1 MRRPSHLDDV
11 DGDHIPRRARRYDDR
26 ILDLRAKPDQ
36 SPDSPPHAFDDGV
49 HSSPRRTTSR
59 RRRYSSL
66 RSPEP
71 NEYFAAASAS
81 STMPP
86 PSAPAPVIGL
96 TRSATDAAYRRPVN
110 CLAPDDRYE
119 VPLVRRHSA
128 RDVSPGYGRTRGGAE
143 YSAHSSATSGLAY
156 GDDYDCDHIEVV
168 EELEEEPAR
177 YRERGQ
183 SSRDEYIESSS
194 DRRYRRRRRK
204 PYGDEDGG
212 SRRYYA
218 ASEGG
223 SAAIASSRTP
233 DRSVSS
239 RRERVHHVPD
249 VIEDSRPPISSNR
262 PLVHRRHRSAEIIQL
277 DQPKT
282 RRFSRSRAGSVSGG
296 PSSIIGSIFGAQ
308 TVRQESPDKHLKEAK
323 VPKKRVDCV
332 ICMGDVSTSK
342 ASKLRCGHYMCR
354 PCLERIFRLSVTDPQ
369 HMPPRCCTT
378 DHIPLKHV
386 ERLFD
391 HAFKKTWNR
400 KFAEYSTKNRVY
412 CPARKCGEWIKP
424 SNIKREDG
432 RKVGR
437 CSRCRTKVC
446 CACNTRWHGA
456 TSCPNDPET
465 ADILAQAKEEGWKRC
480 YRCKALVEL
489 KEGCN
494 HMTCR
499 CGAEFCMI
507 CGIKW
512 KNCDCPWFNDDDRRA
527 DFLNDMNI
535 PIPSIRGDL
544 GDIFR
549 GNGPPA
555 PPELRGHTEPPPMM
569 MPVRR
574 RPRTYQEEMH
584 MRRQQESFDADFAR
598 QLQYTGD
605 YDEPHSYSMM
615 GGLGDIHGIG
625 NASEHYMNENYRRG
639 GHYRPQTQTTA
650 VHDRPEYGDTR
661 RSRGRLETSQ
671 ERRLADRLSETR
683 SGFGSPPAAGPI
695 YPVGMSVPPPPVP
708 AAPVPIPPSLALRH
722 HTVEAEMYNISPYTP
737 RAERV
742 VGRRMSRDYEDEARV
757 HSPPRSHWRRGRET
771 RPKSSELAGLNGTGQ
786 GMNRVSQWRTFVE
799 PGIPD
804 GESTVGHA

>member
-1 MRRPSHLDDV
+1 M
-11 DGDHIPRRARRYDDR
+11 
-26 ILDLRAKPDQ
+26 
-36 SPDSPPHAFDDGV
+36 
-49 HSSPRRTTSR
+49 
-59 RRRYSSL
+59 
-66 RSPEP
+66 
-71 NEYFAAASAS
+71 
-81 STMPP
+81 
-86 PSAPAPVIGL
+86 
-96 TRSATDAAYRRPVN
+96 
-110 CLAPDDRYE
+110 
-119 VPLVRRHSA
+119 
-128 RDVSPGYGRTRGGAE
+128 VSPILRQLPALGEMKLLLTM
-143 YSAHSSATSGLAY
+143 YS
-156 GDDYDCDHIEVV
+156 
-168 EELEEEPAR
+168 
-177 YRERGQ
+177 
-183 SSRDEYIESSS
+183 
-194 DRRYRRRRRK
+194 
-204 PYGDEDGG
+204 
-212 SRRYYA
+212 
-218 ASEGG
+218 
-223 SAAIASSRTP
+223 
-233 DRSVSS
+233 
-239 RRERVHHVPD
+239 
-249 VIEDSRPPISSNR
+249 
-262 PLVHRRHRSAEIIQL
+262 
-277 DQPKT
+277 
-282 RRFSRSRAGSVSGG
+282 
-296 PSSIIGSIFGAQ
+296 
-308 TVRQESPDKHLKEAK
+308 
-323 VPKKRVDCV
+323 
-332 ICMGDVSTSK
+332 
-342 ASKLRCGHYMCR
+342 
-354 PCLERIFRLSVTDPQ
+354 
-369 HMPPRCCTT
+369 
-378 DHIPLKHV
+378 
-386 ERLFD
+386 
-391 HAFKKTWNR
+391 
-400 KFAEYSTKNRVY
+400 
-412 CPARKCGEWIKP
+412 
-424 SNIKREDG
+424 
-432 RKVGR
+432 
-437 CSRCRTKVC
+437 
-446 CACNTRWHGA
+446 
-456 TSCPNDPET
+456 
-465 ADILAQAKEEGWKRC
+465 
-480 YRCKALVEL
+480 
-489 KEGCN
+489 
-494 HMTCR
+494 R

-757 HSPPRSHWRRGRET
+757 HSPPRSHWRRGREA

>member
-1 MRRPSHLDDV
+1 
-11 DGDHIPRRARRYDDR
+11 
-26 ILDLRAKPDQ
+26 
-36 SPDSPPHAFDDGV
+36 
-49 HSSPRRTTSR
+49 
-59 RRRYSSL
+59 
-66 RSPEP
+66 
-71 NEYFAAASAS
+71 
-81 STMPP
+81 
-86 PSAPAPVIGL
+86 
-96 TRSATDAAYRRPVN
+96 
-110 CLAPDDRYE
+110 
-119 VPLVRRHSA
+119 
-128 RDVSPGYGRTRGGAE
+128 
-143 YSAHSSATSGLAY
+143 
-156 GDDYDCDHIEVV
+156 
-168 EELEEEPAR
+168 
-177 YRERGQ
+177 
-183 SSRDEYIESSS
+183 
-194 DRRYRRRRRK
+194 
-204 PYGDEDGG
+204 
-212 SRRYYA
+212 
-218 ASEGG
+218 
-223 SAAIASSRTP
+223 
-233 DRSVSS
+233 
-239 RRERVHHVPD
+239 
-249 VIEDSRPPISSNR
+249 
-262 PLVHRRHRSAEIIQL
+262 
-277 DQPKT
+277 
-282 RRFSRSRAGSVSGG
+282 
-296 PSSIIGSIFGAQ
+296 
-308 TVRQESPDKHLKEAK
+308 
-323 VPKKRVDCV
+323 
-332 ICMGDVSTSK
+332 
-342 ASKLRCGHYMCR
+342 
-354 PCLERIFRLSVTDPQ
+354 
-369 HMPPRCCTT
+369 MPPRCCTT

-437 CSRCRTKVC
+437 CK
-446 CACNTRWHGA
+446 
-456 TSCPNDPET
+456 T

-757 HSPPRSHWRRGRET
+757 HSPPRSHWRRGREA